1 MNEEQLRDHD
11 KQIAKIEVMLEV
23 LVKDLQD
30 LKSLKKESL
39 QELKTQMC
47 DHMHRLEPIF
57 IILKYPKIALFSIVG
72 LYLFA
77 IQEVRVDVLSIINK
91 LF

>member
-1 MNEEQLRDHD
+1 MNDEQLRDHD

-23 LVKDLQD
+23 LIKDLHE

-39 QELKTQMC
+39 QELKGQMC

-57 IILKYPKIALFSIVG
+57 IILKYPKVAIVSVVG

-77 IQEVRVDVLSIINK
+77 IQEVRLDILNIINK